1 MGLNYNEAKWAS
13 ETILDG
19 LNSRILG
26 AASRNG
32 WTFVDGLVEGSYIH
46 GYCAED
52 SFFRLY
58 TDSLGMQGNI
68 KGAAQPNLQGS
79 LLYAEVLLD
88 AMEAMI

>member
-1 MGLNYNEAKWAS
+1 MATARK
-13 ETILDG
+13 
-19 LNSRILG
+19 
-26 AASRNG
+26 
-32 WTFVDGLVEGSYIH
+32 
-46 GYCAED
+46 D